1 MRDCIRPPRF
11 KLGREQRDRK
21 KQSPMTLDDDHHTQY
36 PCHQMESQHDLN
48 SFVNRYTMQR
58 CTISCLRDPR

>member
-36 PCHQMESQHDLN
+36 PCHQMES
-48 SFVNRYTMQR
+48 
-58 CTISCLRDPR
+58 